1 MQRIALVV
9 AAAVALALAGV
20 ALAAGMLTG
29 TFTTR
34 ISGAPSAQLNGVWT
48 IKLSAGGKYTI
59 ALGKQTLITGTAT
72 FNGSKITFGHE
83 SGPAACTGAQ
93 ATGVYGWR
101 LTGKTLRVTRYSDQC
116 QGRRVVLGYPFTR
129 VG

>member
-1 MQRIALVV
+1 MQRIALVG
-9 AAAVALALAGV
+9 AAVVALALAG
-20 ALAAGMLTG
+20 ASLAATTLTG

-34 ISGAPSAQLNGVWT
+34 IVGGEPRFDGVWT